1 MIAASCLE
9 TEFRNC
15 ATVDNRTA
23 AGGGTDAYPS
33 GGNPTTAPEEA
44 TNGAASSTVNTT
56 LPNGNVYEGE
66 FTIKGGQAN
75 GHGKATYLDGR
86 CYEGKLKDGKA
97 NGQPFRIA
105 GFACV
110 VASMAPNNT
119 TSRTIVQHAKK

>member
-1 MIAASCLE
+1 MWQTIVLRRRV
-9 TEFRNC
+9 TWRH
-15 ATVDNRTA
+15 V
-23 AGGGTDAYPS
+23 DAYPS

-105 GFACV
+105 GFPCV
-110 VASMAPNNT
+110 VDSMAPNNT